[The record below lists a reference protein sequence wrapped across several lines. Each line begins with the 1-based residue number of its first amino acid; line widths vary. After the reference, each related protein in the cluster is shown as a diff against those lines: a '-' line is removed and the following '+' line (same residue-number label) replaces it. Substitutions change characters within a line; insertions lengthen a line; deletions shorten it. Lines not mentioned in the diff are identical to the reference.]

1 MKMPKIKPI
10 PKCILK
16 LIIQEEKKYREY
28 IPSKRF
34 YAYLTQ
40 NDGELVKIIV
50 ACKNDIDSPRWRCKQ
65 VVIHGIHSKIC
76 FLKDIYQNYMR
87 HYCVG
92 WYEQGLQKQPRWYE
106 DKDWDWSYDKYFN
119 IQCSILNPEYA
130 LKFPAY
136 KYSAVD
142 KYPYCDTLKYLRIY
156 EQYPQ
161 AEMLVKFGLYAYAT
175 SKQILR
181 LIGTD
186 KSFRKWII
194 RNKDEILKNGYYV
207 QTIIKA
213 YKSKKSLK
221 QIQYEEKI
229 KKEISMAY
237 IYRNLKGIFK
247 GNDLFK
253 FATYIKDNDINLS
266 SYIDYYNACT
276 YINLDMTIPK
286 NKFPKD
292 FKRWHDIR
300 IDEYHTAKA
309 LKDAKERKEMCAQFA
324 SIAKKYLPLQIDNED
339 KFIVIIARSPQ
350 DLIREGEIL
359 HHCVGR
365 MNYDQRFIREESLIF
380 FVRDND
386 TPETSF
392 VTLEYSLKNHKVL
405 QCYGEH
411 DTRPNEQVLNF
422 VNNKWL
428 PYANRQIKKIE
439 KLTKQV
445 A

>member
-1 MKMPKIKPI
+1 MKIEKIKPI
-10 PKCILK
+10 PKYILK

-119 IQCSILNPEYA
+119 IECPILNPEYA

-136 KYSAVD
+136 KYSAID
-142 KYPYCDTLKYLRIY
+142 KYPYCNTLKYLRIY

-161 AEMLVKFGLYAYAT
+161 AEMLVKFGLSAYAT

-186 KSFRKWII
+186 KFFRQWII

-213 YKSKKSLK
+213 YKSKKPLA

-229 KKEISMAY
+229 KKEISTEY
-237 IYRNLKGIFK
+237 NYKNIKGIFK

-253 FATYIKDNDINLS
+253 FAIYIKDNNINLS

-276 YINLDMTIPK
+276 YLNLDMTIPK

-309 LKDAKERKEMCAQFA
+309 FKDAEEHRGICAQFA
-324 SIAKKYLPLQIDNED
+324 SIAEKYLPLQKDNED
-339 KFIVIIARSPQ
+339 KFIVIIARNPQ

-380 FVRDND
+380 FIRNKETPD
-386 TPETSF
+386 TPF

-405 QCYGEH
+405 QCYGDG
-411 DTRPNEQVLNF
+411 DTRPSEQVLNF

-428 PYANRQIKKIE
+428 PYANKQLKKIT
-439 KLTKQV
+439 KANKQV